1 MLLKEDPSMSRYCKL
16 LSLPTTALVALLLLA
31 ACQATGGPAAQPAPG
46 ASSAGSSSGQAA
58 QSGDTPAKVRLAFLY
73 DVHAAGLWTVPDCLR
88 PRNVEVEMLS
98 FKQFAEAQ
106 RAFETGQADFAGMGY
121 QNLAQME
128 ANNFSDYKI
137 VAGVYSG
144 SEHITLRKGVEVR
157 SWKDF
162 AGKKVGIPPNSFVE
176 MLFRQGAAEGGLD
189 MNDVQVVSFPG
200 AGPPML
206 SALERGDIDAMVAW
220 EPNNANAKVQGI
232 GDYSPVVDLQQGAT
246 GKGTEV
252 LYASGQ
258 IIRSN
263 PSAVQR
269 MVDCL
274 VAQSDKVTKDHA
286 AFEQALVSQTGLSP
300 EVARTAIPTGEP
312 DVRIYEAGAAKIIQL
327 FAGAGLLQDFSAKV
341 PERIDYT
348 FLSKSTGKP
357 AADLKAQ

>member
-1 MLLKEDPSMSRYCKL
+1 MSRHGKP
-16 LSLPTTALVALLLLA
+16 LSLAGVALVALLLLA
-31 ACQATGGPAAQPAPG
+31 ACQATGGPAANPAP
-46 ASSAGSSSGQAA
+46 AAPAAGTSSGQGAT
-58 QSGDTPAKVRLAFLY
+58 QSGDAPAKVRLAFLY

-88 PRNVEVEMLS
+88 GRNVDVEMLS

-137 VAGVYSG
+137 VAGVYAG
-144 SEHITLRKGVEVR
+144 SEHITLRKGVDVR

-258 IIRSN
+258 VIRSN

-274 VAQSDKVTKDHA
+274 VAQSDKVSKDRT
-286 AFEQALVSQTGLSP
+286 AFEQALVSQIGLSP

-327 FAGAGLLQDFSAKV
+327 FAAAGLLQDFSAKV
-341 PERIDYT
+341 PERVDYT
-348 FLSKSTGKP
+348 FLAQATGKP